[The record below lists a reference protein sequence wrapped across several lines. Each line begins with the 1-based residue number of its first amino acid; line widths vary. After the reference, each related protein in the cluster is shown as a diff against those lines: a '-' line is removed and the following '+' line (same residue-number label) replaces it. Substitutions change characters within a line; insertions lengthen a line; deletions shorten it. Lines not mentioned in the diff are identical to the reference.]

1 MGATSVI
8 AVSVRVTAGAGA
20 HILNV
25 ATVSGPG
32 DSGAPAE
39 VGSVEAIV
47 TAGVPD
53 PATGSGLLLVLA
65 PGLLLIVVGAAS
77 VLVGRKR
84 RRRFR
89 Y

>member
-1 MGATSVI
+1 VGATSVI
-8 AVSVRVTAGAGA
+8 AVSVRVTAAAGA

-25 ATVSGPG
+25 ATVSGPA

-53 PATGSGLLLVLA
+53 PGTGAGLLLVLT
-65 PGLLLIVVGAAS
+65 PGLLLIVVGAGS
-77 VLVGRKR
+77 MLVGRKR
-84 RRRFR
+84 RRRSL
-89 Y
+89 